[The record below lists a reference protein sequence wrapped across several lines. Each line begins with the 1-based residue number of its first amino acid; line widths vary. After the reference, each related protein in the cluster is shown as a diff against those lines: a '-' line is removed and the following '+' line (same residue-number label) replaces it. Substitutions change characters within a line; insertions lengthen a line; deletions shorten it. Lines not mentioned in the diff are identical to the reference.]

1 MLGVM
6 HFFSQMGMGAGGWF
20 PNISRKM
27 HLALMR
33 PCLEYAIGGLCMAK
47 ANVNILENAQRR
59 ALCKAVS
66 VSSNQTSAAC
76 LNAVFGLP
84 PMNHRALF
92 LACRRCRVSTLD
104 TLFVTHHVIQS
115 NVKRCACTHRI
126 LQRQVLLRTSKW
138 LTNRISI

>member
-6 HFFSQMGMGAGGWF
+6 HFFFQMGMGAGGWF

-47 ANVNILENAQRR
+47 ANVKILENAQRK

-66 VSSNQTSAAC
+66 VSSNQTSC
-76 LNAVFGLP
+76 DELP
-84 PMNHRALF
+84 WYKYEIRKAKSWNLHSKDNGRL
-92 LACRRCRVSTLD
+92 TLYFRD
-104 TLFVTHHVIQS
+104 HPTT
-115 NVKRCACTHRI
+115 
-126 LQRQVLLRTSKW
+126 
-138 LTNRISI
+138 